1 MKLSTPLSDIKGVG
15 EKTWLQLQ
23 AAGLVTAG
31 DLIQFLPRTYEDYT
45 KVSQISELHPG
56 NVVVRGTISQ
66 ISSRY
71 VRRGL
76 HVTTAVLSDG
86 SGKVPMTW
94 FNQPYR
100 AKHLA
105 GGGEWL
111 VAGEFAFSQRRYQL
125 LNPSVRSSEEV
136 IESGNAI
143 VPIYRQVSGLKS
155 TQLRTFIEEIR
166 PVITMLPEL
175 LPEQFVSH
183 ANLSTY
189 ADAMLALHFPENSS
203 DVERGKQRIGFQ
215 ELVELLYAS
224 ELNRADNAALES
236 YVIDFDLEAVKQFVA
251 ALPFRLTNDQRR
263 AAWDIIQNF
272 ASGIPMNRL
281 LQGDVGSGKTVVAGL
296 AALVAARA
304 GYQTA
309 IMAPTELLARQHA
322 ETLAQLLEPF
332 GVTVGLLIGSLHR
345 KPKDQLK
352 QQIAGGSIAVT
363 VGTHALLQESVTFH
377 QLGFVVID
385 EQHRF
390 GVAQRQKLLAKS
402 TVADNGATRRL
413 QGEGKPLEFTSKGKV
428 EGQAPPRA
436 VLPHLLA
443 MTATPIPRSLQLTV
457 YGELEV
463 SLLQE
468 KPVGRKPIITK
479 IISPTSRTGLL
490 ANVDKEIEQGRQVYV
505 VCPLIEE
512 QEGGGKKEEGRKS
525 QDTPASGGSRRG
537 NSQTTFS
544 VRQKNSLGVDREP
557 GPEESESTN
566 KKSET
571 FWETN
576 VVAGNLELA
585 SVAAEY
591 ERLQKTALKHRRIGL
606 LHGKMAADEKDA
618 VMRRFVAREID
629 VLVSTTV
636 VEVGVDVPNATVM
649 IIEGAERF
657 GLAQLHQLRGRV
669 GRSEHQSYCYLVTTE
684 SKQTTSLRLR
694 ELEHSNDG
702 FYLAEKDL
710 ELRGPGEIYGRM
722 QHGQLNLQV
731 ASLADT
737 RAIVAVK
744 RAIAWAKENGIDL
757 LQYEGMRERVE
768 RYRRLTTLN

>member
-1 MKLSTPLSDIKGVG
+1 MKPSTPLSDIKGVG
-15 EKTWLQLQ
+15 EKTSLQLQ
-23 AAGLVTAG
+23 AAGLATIG

-76 HVTTAVLSDG
+76 HVTTAVLSDA

-100 AKHLA
+100 ATHLA

-125 LNPSVRSSEEV
+125 LNPSVRNSDEI
-136 IESGNAI
+136 IETGASI
-143 VPIYRQVSGLKS
+143 VPIYRQVGGLK
-155 TQLRTFIEEIR
+155 TAQLRTLLEEIR
-166 PVITMLPEL
+166 PVITMLPDILPREVVTHNKL
-175 LPEQFVSH
+175 LS
-183 ANLSTY
+183 L
-189 ADAMLALHFPENSS
+189 ADALLALHFPESS
-203 DVERGKQRIGFQ
+203 EDIERGRQRIAFQ
-215 ELVELLYAS
+215 ELMELLYAA
-224 ELNRADNAALES
+224 ELNREDNARLQS
-236 YVIDFDLEAVKQFVA
+236 YSIPFDVA
-251 ALPFRLTNDQRR
+251 AARDFVSRLPFALTGDQRR

-272 ASGIPMNRL
+272 ESGVPMNRL
-281 LQGDVGSGKTVVAGL
+281 LQGDVGSGKTIVAGM
-296 AALVAARA
+296 AAYMAARG
-304 GYQTA
+304 GYQSA

-322 ETLAQLLEPF
+322 ETLSTLLEPF
-332 GVTVGLLIGSLHR
+332 GVTVGLLIGSL
-345 KPKDQLK
+345 KEKAKDELNAH
-352 QQIAGGSIAVT
+352 IHDGSIAVT
-363 VGTHALLQESVTFH
+363 VGTHALIQESVNFH

-390 GVAQRQKLLAKS
+390 GVAQRQKLL
-402 TVADNGATRRL
+402 
-413 QGEGKPLEFTSKGKV
+413 GKGHK
-428 EGQAPPRA
+428 
-436 VLPHLLA
+436 LPHLLA

-468 KPVGRKPIITK
+468 KPAGRKPIITK
-479 IISPTSRTGLL
+479 IVSPTSRAGLL
-490 ANVDKEIEQGRQVYV
+490 AGVDKEIERGRQAYV
-505 VCPLIEE
+505 VCPVIEG
-512 QEGGGKKEEGRKS
+512 QEARGKREEVKTHATS
-525 QDTPASGGSRRG
+525 ASGGSRRG

-576 VVAGNLELA
+576 VVADNLELA
-585 SVAAEY
+585 SVTAEY
-591 ERLQKTALKHRRIGL
+591 ERLQKTAFTHRRIGL

-618 VMRRFVAREID
+618 VMRRFASGEIE

-669 GRSEHQSYCYLVTTE
+669 GRSEQQSYCYLVTTE

-737 RAIVAVK
+737 RAIMAVK
-744 RAIAWAKENGIDL
+744 RAIAWAKENGVDL

>member
-1 MKLSTPLSDIKGVG
+1 MKPSTPLSDIKGVG
-15 EKTWLQLQ
+15 EKTSLQLQ
-23 AAGLVTAG
+23 AAGLVTVG

-76 HVTTAVLSDG
+76 HVTTAVLSDA

-100 AKHLA
+100 ATHLA

-125 LNPSVRSSEEV
+125 LNPSVRNSDEI
-136 IESGNAI
+136 IETGASI
-143 VPIYRQVSGLKS
+143 VPIYRQVGGLK
-155 TQLRTFIEEIR
+155 TAQLRTLLEEIR
-166 PVITMLPEL
+166 PVITMLPDILPREVVTHNKL
-175 LPEQFVSH
+175 LS
-183 ANLSTY
+183 L
-189 ADAMLALHFPENSS
+189 ADALLALHFPESS
-203 DVERGKQRIGFQ
+203 EDIERGRQRIAFQ
-215 ELVELLYAS
+215 ELMELLYAA
-224 ELNRADNAALES
+224 ELNREDNARLQS
-236 YVIDFDLEAVKQFVA
+236 YSIPFDVA
-251 ALPFRLTNDQRR
+251 AARDFVSRLPFALTGDQRR

-272 ASGIPMNRL
+272 ESGVPMNRL
-281 LQGDVGSGKTVVAGL
+281 LQGDVGSGKTIVAGM
-296 AALVAARA
+296 AAYMAARG

-322 ETLAQLLEPF
+322 ETLSTLLEPF
-332 GVTVGLLIGSLHR
+332 GVTVGLLIGSL
-345 KPKDQLK
+345 KEKAKDELNAH
-352 QQIAGGSIAVT
+352 IHDGSIAVT
-363 VGTHALLQESVTFH
+363 VGTHALIQESVNFH

-390 GVAQRQKLLAKS
+390 GVAQRQKLL
-402 TVADNGATRRL
+402 
-413 QGEGKPLEFTSKGKV
+413 GKGHK
-428 EGQAPPRA
+428 
-436 VLPHLLA
+436 LPHLLA

-468 KPVGRKPIITK
+468 KPAGRKPIITK
-479 IISPTSRTGLL
+479 IVSPTSRAGLL
-490 ANVDKEIEQGRQVYV
+490 AGVDKEIERGRQAYV
-505 VCPLIEE
+505 VCPVIEG
-512 QEGGGKKEEGRKS
+512 QEARGKREEVKTHATS
-525 QDTPASGGSRRG
+525 ASGGSRRG

-576 VVAGNLELA
+576 VVADNLELA
-585 SVAAEY
+585 SVTAEY
-591 ERLQKTALKHRRIGL
+591 ERLQKTAFTHRRIGL

-618 VMRRFVAREID
+618 VMRRFASGEIE

-669 GRSEHQSYCYLVTTE
+669 GRSEQQSYCYLVTTE

-737 RAIVAVK
+737 RAIMAVK
-744 RAIAWAKENGIDL
+744 RAIAWAKENAVDL

>member
-1 MKLSTPLSDIKGVG
+1 
-15 EKTWLQLQ
+15 
-23 AAGLVTAG
+23 
-31 DLIQFLPRTYEDYT
+31 
-45 KVSQISELHPG
+45 
-56 NVVVRGTISQ
+56 
-66 ISSRY
+66 
-71 VRRGL
+71 
-76 HVTTAVLSDG
+76 
-86 SGKVPMTW
+86 
-94 FNQPYR
+94 
-100 AKHLA
+100 
-105 GGGEWL
+105 
-111 VAGEFAFSQRRYQL
+111 
-125 LNPSVRSSEEV
+125 
-136 IESGNAI
+136 
-143 VPIYRQVSGLKS
+143 
-155 TQLRTFIEEIR
+155 
-166 PVITMLPEL
+166 MLPEL

-390 GVAQRQKLLAKS
+390 GVAQRQKLL
-402 TVADNGATRRL
+402 
-413 QGEGKPLEFTSKGKV
+413 GKGSKM
-428 EGQAPPRA
+428 
-436 VLPHLLA
+436 PHLLA

>member
-390 GVAQRQKLLAKS
+390 GVAQRQKLL
-402 TVADNGATRRL
+402 
-413 QGEGKPLEFTSKGKV
+413 GKGSKM
-428 EGQAPPRA
+428 
-436 VLPHLLA
+436 PHLLA

-479 IISPTSRTGLL
+479 IILLTSRTGLL

>member
-390 GVAQRQKLLAKS
+390 GVAQRQKLL
-402 TVADNGATRRL
+402 
-413 QGEGKPLEFTSKGKV
+413 GKGSKM
-428 EGQAPPRA
+428 
-436 VLPHLLA
+436 PHLLA

>member
-23 AAGLVTAG
+23 VAGLVTVG

-155 TQLRTFIEEIR
+155 TQLRTLIEEIR

-175 LPEQFVSH
+175 LPEKLVSH

-332 GVTVGLLIGSLHR
+332 GVTVGLLIGSLSK

-363 VGTHALLQESVTFH
+363 VGTHALLQESVAFH

-390 GVAQRQKLLAKS
+390 GVAQRQKLL
-402 TVADNGATRRL
+402 
-413 QGEGKPLEFTSKGKV
+413 SKGHK
-428 EGQAPPRA
+428 
-436 VLPHLLA
+436 LPHLLA

-479 IISPTSRTGLL
+479 IISPTSRASLL
-490 ANVDKEIEQGRQVYV
+490 ASVDKEIANDRQVYI
-505 VCPLIEE
+505 VCPLIEATTPE
-512 QEGGGKKEEGRKS
+512 SPPQTSSEHSLRAASPARGVRLAETATVSSKVRGADSAGDYINDLPKS
-525 QDTPASGGSRRG
+525 KIQNP
-537 NSQTTFS
+537 
-544 VRQKNSLGVDREP
+544 
-557 GPEESESTN
+557 
-566 KKSET
+566 KSNFEDFT
-571 FWETN
+571 S
-576 VVAGNLELA
+576 ELA
-585 SVAAEY
+585 SVTTEY
-591 ERLQKTALKHRRIGL
+591 ERLQKTVFKHRRIGL

-618 VMRRFVAREID
+618 VMRRFVNREID

-669 GRSEHQSYCYLVTTE
+669 GRSEQQSYCYLVTTE

-744 RAIAWAKENGIDL
+744 RAIAWAKENSIDL